1 MKRAHHFCFVDHSRS
16 LCQFTGRAQVSE
28 QPAHRR
34 GACYAGPDTNPVA
47 SARRLARTKR
57 DAKPKEVARPVVG
70 ATVTFSTHTSAPV
83 RGASVAEP

>member
-1 MKRAHHFCFVDHSRS
+1 MDAWERLFDVLVA
-16 LCQFTGRAQVSE
+16 A

-47 SARRLARTKR
+47 SARRVAR
-57 DAKPKEVARPVVG
+57 AKKAARPTVVARPVFG
-70 ATVTFSTHTSAPV
+70 AAVTFSAHTSAPV